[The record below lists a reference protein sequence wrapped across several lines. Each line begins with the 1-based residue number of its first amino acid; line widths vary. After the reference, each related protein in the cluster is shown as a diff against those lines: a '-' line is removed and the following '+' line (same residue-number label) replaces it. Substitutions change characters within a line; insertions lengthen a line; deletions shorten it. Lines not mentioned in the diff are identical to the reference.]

1 MGPARALQKVAT
13 PPLRSTYTIP
23 SAGTGTLADCQ
34 SFYAVRF
41 EAVCQRFLNA
51 KSCWSISWV
60 IIFGGLLLVI
70 PLRLLPSLLAGLL
83 VFELVNMLTP
93 QLQRLIE
100 GRRARWLAVALLGT
114 LVVSV
119 LALIFAGAFSFLLH
133 EAENPGASLDKFM
146 GVVDRARGQ
155 LPPFIDAYLPA
166 SAAEFRV
173 AIGEWVSKHLS
184 DLQLV
189 GKDAA
194 HMFVTLLIGMV
205 LGAIIALQRV
215 PDVTKRKPL
224 AAALFDRLH
233 LLVQAF
239 RNIVFAQ
246 IKISLLNT
254 FFTGI
259 FLAVVLPMFGIKLPL
274 TKTLIVLTFLL
285 GLLPVIGNLMSNT
298 LITIVGLS
306 LSIWVAVA
314 ALGYLIVIHKLE
326 YFLNAR
332 IVGGQ
337 ISAKSWE
344 LLLAMLVFE
353 AAFGLPGVVAGPI
366 YYAYLKSELKQVGMV

>member
-1 MGPARALQKVAT
+1 MPTFSERH
-13 PPLRSTYTIP
+13 
-23 SAGTGTLADCQ
+23 
-34 SFYAVRF
+34 AVF
-41 EAVCQRFLNA
+41 WV
-51 KSCWSISWV
+51 SCI
-60 IIFGGLLLVI
+60 IIFGGLLLVL

-119 LALIFAGAFSFLLH
+119 LALIFAGAISFLLH

-155 LPPFIDAYLPA
+155 LPPFLDSYLPA

-173 AIGEWVSKHLS
+173 AIGEWASKHLS
-184 DLQLV
+184 ELQLV

-259 FLAVVLPMFGIKLPL
+259 FLAVILPLFGIKLPL

-314 ALGYLIVIHKLE
+314 ALGYLIFIHKLE

-366 YYAYLKSELKQVGMV
+366 YYAYLKSELKLGGMV

>member
-1 MGPARALQKVAT
+1 MTFT
-13 PPLRSTYTIP
+13 PRQI
-23 SAGTGTLADCQ
+23 TLA
-34 SFYAVRF
+34 
-41 EAVCQRFLNA
+41 
-51 KSCWSISWV
+51 SC
-60 IIFGGLLLVI
+60 IIVVAGLLLAL
-70 PLRLLPSLLAGLL
+70 PLKLLPSLLAGLL

-93 QLQRLIE
+93 RLQPLIA
-100 GRRARWLAVALLGT
+100 GQRARWLAVALLGT
-114 LVVSV
+114 LVVST
-119 LALIFAGAFSFLLH
+119 LTLLIAGAFSFLLH

-146 GVVDRARGQ
+146 GLVERARGQ
-155 LPPFIDAYLPA
+155 LPPFIEGYLPA
-166 SAAEFRV
+166 SAAEFKV
-173 AIGEWVSKHLS
+173 AIGDWIRSHLS
-184 DLQLV
+184 DLQLL
-189 GKDAA
+189 GKGMA
-194 HMFVTLLIGMV
+194 HMFVTLLIGMI
-205 LGAIIALQRV
+205 LGAIIALQRL
-215 PDVTKRKPL
+215 PDLSRRKPL
-224 AAALFDRLH
+224 AAALFERLS

-254 FFTGI
+254 AFTGI
-259 FLAVVLPMFGIKLPL
+259 FLAVVLPLFDVHLPL

-306 LSIWVAVA
+306 LSIWVAAA
-314 ALGYLIVIHKLE
+314 ALGYLIVIHKVE

-337 ISAKSWE
+337 IRAKSWE

-366 YYAYLKSELKQVGMV
+366 YYAYLKSELRRMELV

>member
-1 MGPARALQKVAT
+1 MTFT
-13 PPLRSTYTIP
+13 PRQI
-23 SAGTGTLADCQ
+23 TLA
-34 SFYAVRF
+34 S
-41 EAVCQRFLNA
+41 L
-51 KSCWSISWV
+51 
-60 IIFGGLLLVI
+60 IIVMAGLLLAL
-70 PLRLLPSLLAGLL
+70 PLKLLPSLLAGLL

-93 QLQRLIE
+93 RLQPLLA
-100 GRRARWLAVALLGT
+100 GQRARWLAVALLGT
-114 LVVSV
+114 LVVST
-119 LALIFAGAFSFLLH
+119 LTLLIAGAFSFLLH

-146 GVVDRARGQ
+146 ALVERARGQ
-155 LPPFIDAYLPA
+155 LPPFIEGYLPA
-166 SAAEFRV
+166 SAAEFKV
-173 AIGEWVSKHLS
+173 AIGDWITSHLS

-189 GKDAA
+189 GKGMA
-194 HMFVTLLIGMV
+194 HMFVTMLIGMI
-205 LGAIIALQRV
+205 LGAIIALQRI
-215 PDVTKRKPL
+215 PDISRRKPL
-224 AAALFDRLH
+224 AAALFERLT
-233 LLVQAF
+233 LLVKAF

-254 FFTGI
+254 IFTGI
-259 FLAVVLPMFGIKLPL
+259 FLAVVMPLFDVHLPL

-306 LSIWVAVA
+306 LSIWVAAA
-314 ALGYLIVIHKLE
+314 ALGYLVVIHKIE

-337 ISAKSWE
+337 ISAKAWE

-366 YYAYLKSELKQVGMV
+366 YYAYLKSELKRAELV

>member
-1 MGPARALQKVAT
+1 MPTFFQRHLV
-13 PPLRSTYTIP
+13 
-23 SAGTGTLADCQ
+23 LA
-34 SFYAVRF
+34 S
-41 EAVCQRFLNA
+41 L
-51 KSCWSISWV
+51 V
-60 IIFGGLLLVI
+60 IIVGGLFLVL

-93 QLQRLIE
+93 QLQRLIA

-119 LALIFAGAFSFLLH
+119 LALIFAGIISFVLH

-146 GVVDRARGQ
+146 VVVDRARGQ

-173 AIGEWVSKHLS
+173 AISGWLGKHLS
-184 DLQLV
+184 ELQLM

-194 HMFVTLLIGMV
+194 HTFVTLLIGMV
-205 LGAIIALQRV
+205 LGAIVALQTL
-215 PDVTKRKPL
+215 PDPTQRKPL
-224 AAALFDRLH
+224 AAALFDRLA

-254 FFTGI
+254 TFTAI
-259 FLAVVLPMFGIKLPL
+259 FLAIVLPLCGIKLPL

-285 GLLPVIGNLMSNT
+285 GLLPVIGNLISNT

-314 ALGYLIVIHKLE
+314 ALGYLIVIHKIE

-337 ISAKSWE
+337 ISAKAWE

-366 YYAYLKSELKQVGMV
+366 YYAYIKSELRLQGLV

>member
-1 MGPARALQKVAT
+1 MTFT
-13 PPLRSTYTIP
+13 PRQI
-23 SAGTGTLADCQ
+23 TLA
-34 SFYAVRF
+34 
-41 EAVCQRFLNA
+41 
-51 KSCWSISWV
+51 SW
-60 IIFGGLLLVI
+60 IIVFAGLLLAL
-70 PLRLLPSLLAGLL
+70 PLKLLPSLLAGLL

-93 QLQRLIE
+93 RLQPVIA
-100 GRRARWLAVALLGT
+100 GQRARWLAVALLGT
-114 LVVSV
+114 LVVST
-119 LALIFAGAFSFLLH
+119 LTLLTAGAFSFLLH
-133 EAENPGASLDKFM
+133 EVENPGASLDKFI
-146 GVVDRARGQ
+146 GLVERARSQ
-155 LPPFIDAYLPA
+155 LPPFIEGYLPA
-166 SAAEFRV
+166 SAAEFKV
-173 AIGEWVSKHLS
+173 AIGDWLKSHLGE
-184 DLQLV
+184 LQLV
-189 GKDAA
+189 GKGMA
-194 HMFVTLLIGMV
+194 HMFVTLLIGMI
-205 LGAIIALQRV
+205 LGAIVALQRI
-215 PDVTKRKPL
+215 PDISRRKPL
-224 AAALFDRLH
+224 ASALFERLS

-259 FLAVVLPMFGIKLPL
+259 FLAVVFPLFDVYLPL

-285 GLLPVIGNLMSNT
+285 GLLPVIGNLISNT

-306 LSIWVAVA
+306 LSVWVAVA
-314 ALGYLIVIHKLE
+314 ALGYLIVIHKVE

-366 YYAYLKSELKQVGMV
+366 YYAYLKSELKRAELV

>member
-1 MGPARALQKVAT
+1 MPMFSSRQVLIA
-13 PPLRSTYTIP
+13 
-23 SAGTGTLADCQ
+23 
-34 SFYAVRF
+34 
-41 EAVCQRFLNA
+41 
-51 KSCWSISWV
+51 SWILV
-60 IIFGGLLLVI
+60 FGGLLLVL
-70 PLRLLPSLLAGLL
+70 PMRLLPSLLAGLL

-93 QLQRLIE
+93 QLERLIA
-100 GRRARWLAVALLGT
+100 GRRARWVAVALLGT
-114 LVVSV
+114 LVVSS
-119 LALIFAGAFSFLLH
+119 LALLFAGVISFVLH
-133 EAENPGASLDKFM
+133 EAENPGASLNKFM

-173 AIGEWVSKHLS
+173 AISGWLSKHLS

-205 LGAIIALQRV
+205 LGAIIALQAI
-215 PDVTKRKPL
+215 PDPDQRKPL
-224 AAALFDRLH
+224 AAALFDRLA
-233 LLVQAF
+233 LLVRAF

-254 FFTGI
+254 FFTAI
-259 FLAVVLPMFGIKLPL
+259 FLAVVLPLCGIKLPL

-285 GLLPVIGNLMSNT
+285 GLLPVIGNLISNT

-306 LSIWVAVA
+306 LSIWVAIA
-314 ALGYLIVIHKLE
+314 ALGYLILIHKVE

-344 LLLAMLVFE
+344 LLLAMLIFE

-366 YYAYLKSELKQVGMV
+366 YYAYLKSELKQAQLV

>member
-1 MGPARALQKVAT
+1 MTFT
-13 PPLRSTYTIP
+13 PRQI
-23 SAGTGTLADCQ
+23 TLA
-34 SFYAVRF
+34 S
-41 EAVCQRFLNA
+41 L
-51 KSCWSISWV
+51 
-60 IIFGGLLLVI
+60 IILMAGLLLAL
-70 PLRLLPSLLAGLL
+70 PLKLLPSLLAGLL

-93 QLQRLIE
+93 RLQPLLA
-100 GRRARWLAVALLGT
+100 GQRARWLAVALLGT
-114 LVVSV
+114 LVVIT
-119 LALIFAGAFSFLLH
+119 LTLLIAGAFSFLLH

-146 GVVDRARGQ
+146 ALVERARGQ
-155 LPPFIDAYLPA
+155 LPPFIEGYLPA
-166 SAAEFRV
+166 SAAEFKV
-173 AIGEWVSKHLS
+173 AIGDWIKSHLS

-189 GKDAA
+189 GKGMA
-194 HMFVTLLIGMV
+194 HMFVTLLIGMI
-205 LGAIIALQRV
+205 LGAIIALQRI
-215 PDVTKRKPL
+215 PDVSRRKPL
-224 AAALFDRLH
+224 AAALFERLN
-233 LLVQAF
+233 LLVKAF

-254 FFTGI
+254 AFTGI
-259 FLAVVLPMFGIKLPL
+259 FLAVVMPLFGVHLPL

-306 LSIWVAVA
+306 LSIWVAAA
-314 ALGYLIVIHKLE
+314 ALGYLIVIHKVE

-337 ISAKSWE
+337 ISAKAWE

-366 YYAYLKSELKQVGMV
+366 YYAYLKSELKREELV

>member
-1 MGPARALQKVAT
+1 MPT
-13 PPLRSTYTIP
+13 FS
-23 SAGTGTLADCQ
+23 
-34 SFYAVRF
+34 
-41 EAVCQRFLNA
+41 QRQVVIA
-51 KSCWSISWV
+51 SWILV
-60 IIFGGLLLVI
+60 FGGLLLVL

-93 QLQRLIE
+93 QLQRLIA

-114 LVVSV
+114 LVVST
-119 LALIFAGAFSFLLH
+119 LALLFAGAISFVLH
-133 EAENPGASLDKFM
+133 EAENPGASLNKFM

-173 AIGEWVSKHLS
+173 AISGWLSKHLS

-205 LGAIIALQRV
+205 LGAIIALQT
-215 PDVTKRKPL
+215 VTDASQRKPL
-224 AAALFDRLH
+224 AAALFERLA
-233 LLVQAF
+233 LLVRAF

-254 FFTGI
+254 FFTAI
-259 FLAVVLPMFGIKLPL
+259 FLAVVLPLCGIKLPL

-285 GLLPVIGNLMSNT
+285 GLLPVIGNLISNT

-314 ALGYLIVIHKLE
+314 ALGYLILIHKVE

-344 LLLAMLVFE
+344 LLLAMLIFE

-366 YYAYLKSELKQVGMV
+366 YYAYLKSELKVAGLV

>member
-1 MGPARALQKVAT
+1 MTFT
-13 PPLRSTYTIP
+13 PRQI
-23 SAGTGTLADCQ
+23 TLA
-34 SFYAVRF
+34 S
-41 EAVCQRFLNA
+41 L
-51 KSCWSISWV
+51 
-60 IIFGGLLLVI
+60 IIVMTGLLLAL
-70 PLRLLPSLLAGLL
+70 PLKLLPSLLAGLL

-93 QLQRLIE
+93 RLQPLLA
-100 GRRARWLAVALLGT
+100 GQRARWLAVALLGT
-114 LVVSV
+114 LVVTT
-119 LALIFAGAFSFLLH
+119 LALLIAGAFSFLLH

-146 GVVDRARGQ
+146 GLVERARGQ
-155 LPPFIDAYLPA
+155 LPPFIEGYLPA
-166 SAAEFRV
+166 SAAEFKI
-173 AIGEWVSKHLS
+173 AIGDWIKSHLS

-189 GKDAA
+189 GKGMA
-194 HMFVTLLIGMV
+194 HMFVTLLIGMI
-205 LGAIIALQRV
+205 LGAIIALQRI
-215 PDVTKRKPL
+215 PDISRRKPL
-224 AAALFDRLH
+224 AAALFERLS

-254 FFTGI
+254 AFTGV
-259 FLAVVLPMFGIKLPL
+259 FLAVVLPLFGVHLPL

-306 LSIWVAVA
+306 LSIWVAAA
-314 ALGYLIVIHKLE
+314 ALGYLIVIHKVE

-337 ISAKSWE
+337 ISAKAWE

-353 AAFGLPGVVAGPI
+353 AAFGLPGVVAGPV
-366 YYAYLKSELKQVGMV
+366 YYAYLKSELRRAELV

>member
-1 MGPARALQKVAT
+1 MPTFSERHVV
-13 PPLRSTYTIP
+13 
-23 SAGTGTLADCQ
+23 
-34 SFYAVRF
+34 FWV
-41 EAVCQRFLNA
+41 
-51 KSCWSISWV
+51 SCI
-60 IIFGGLLLVI
+60 IIFGGLLLVL

-83 VFELVNMLTP
+83 VYELVNMLTP
-93 QLQRLIE
+93 QLQRLI
-100 GRRARWLAVALLGT
+100 
-114 LVVSV
+114 
-119 LALIFAGAFSFLLH
+119 FAGAISFLLH

-173 AIGEWVSKHLS
+173 AIGEWMSKHLS

-205 LGAIIALQRV
+205 LGAIIALQRI

-254 FFTGI
+254 VFTGI
-259 FLAVVLPMFGIKLPL
+259 FLAVILPMFGIKLPL

-314 ALGYLIVIHKLE
+314 ALGYLIFIHKLE

-366 YYAYLKSELKQVGMV
+366 YYAYLKSELKLGGMV

>member
-1 MGPARALQKVAT
+1 MTFT
-13 PPLRSTYTIP
+13 PRQI
-23 SAGTGTLADCQ
+23 TLA
-34 SFYAVRF
+34 S
-41 EAVCQRFLNA
+41 L
-51 KSCWSISWV
+51 
-60 IIFGGLLLVI
+60 IIVMAGLLLAL
-70 PLRLLPSLLAGLL
+70 PLKLLPSLLAGLL

-93 QLQRLIE
+93 RLQPLLA
-100 GRRARWLAVALLGT
+100 GQRARWLAVALLGT
-114 LVVSV
+114 LVVITLS
-119 LALIFAGAFSFLLH
+119 LLIAGAFSFLLH

-146 GVVDRARGQ
+146 ALVERARGQ
-155 LPPFIDAYLPA
+155 LPPFIEGYLPA
-166 SAAEFRV
+166 SAAEFKV
-173 AIGEWVSKHLS
+173 AIGDWIKSHLS

-189 GKDAA
+189 GKGMA
-194 HMFVTLLIGMV
+194 HMFVTLLIGMI
-205 LGAIIALQRV
+205 LGAIIALQRI
-215 PDVTKRKPL
+215 PDVSRRKPL
-224 AAALFDRLH
+224 AAALFERLN
-233 LLVQAF
+233 LLVKAF

-254 FFTGI
+254 AFTGI
-259 FLAVVLPMFGIKLPL
+259 FLAVVMPLFGVHLPL

-306 LSIWVAVA
+306 LSIWVAAA
-314 ALGYLIVIHKLE
+314 ALGYLIVIHKVE

-337 ISAKSWE
+337 ISAKAWE

-366 YYAYLKSELKQVGMV
+366 YYAYLKSELKREELV